1 MGGDKYRIGNQN
13 DIYFITCTVVDW
25 VDLFTRK
32 EYAIILVD
40 SLNYCIANKGLEVF
54 SYIIMSSHIHIICRV
69 NEPNTMSGF
78 LRDFKKFT
86 SKALAEK
93 IIEIGES
100 RREWL
105 LNKFDPIA
113 IGFEGKKSGKIKDYK
128 IWTVDNHA
136 IEIFGYINIEEK
148 ANYIHQNP
156 VKAMIVYS
164 AEQYVFSSAIDYADG
179 IGLVKITKY

>member
-1 MGGDKYRIGNQN
+1 MAGDRYRIGNQN
-13 DIYFITCTVVDW
+13 DIYFLTITVVDW

-32 EYAIILVD
+32 EYAIIVID
-40 SLNYCIANKGLEVF
+40 SLKYCIENKGLEVF
-54 SYIIMSSHIHIICRV
+54 AYCIMSSHIHLVCRV
-69 NEPNTMSGF
+69 AEPFTLSNF

-86 SKALAEK
+86 SKEICNK

-105 LNKFDPIA
+105 LNKFE
-113 IGFEGKKSGKIKDYK
+113 FEAKKSGRVKDFK
-128 IWTVDNHA
+128 IWTDDNHA

-148 ANYIHQNP
+148 INYIHQNP
-156 VKAMIVYS
+156 VKAMIVYI

-179 IGLVKITKY
+179 IGIIKITKY

>member
-1 MGGDKYRIGNQN
+1 M
-13 DIYFITCTVVDW
+13 
-25 VDLFTRK
+25 
-32 EYAIILVD
+32 
-40 SLNYCIANKGLEVF
+40 NYCIANKGLEVF
-54 SYIIMSSHIHIICRV
+54 SYVIMSSHIHIICRV

-78 LRDFKKFT
+78 LRDPIAIGFKKFT

-113 IGFEGKKSGKIKDYK
+113 IGFEGKKSGKIKDFK

-148 ANYIHQNP
+148 VNYIHQNP
-156 VKAMIVYS
+156 VKAMIVYC

>member
-1 MGGDKYRIGNQN
+1 
-13 DIYFITCTVVDW
+13 
-25 VDLFTRK
+25 
-32 EYAIILVD
+32 
-40 SLNYCIANKGLEVF
+40 
-54 SYIIMSSHIHIICRV
+54 
-69 NEPNTMSGF
+69 MSGF
-78 LRDFKKFT
+78 LRDPIAIGFKKFT

-113 IGFEGKKSGKIKDYK
+113 IGFEGKKSGKIKDFK

-148 ANYIHQNP
+148 VNYIHQNP
-156 VKAMIVYS
+156 VKAMIVYC

>member
-1 MGGDKYRIGNQN
+1 
-13 DIYFITCTVVDW
+13 
-25 VDLFTRK
+25 
-32 EYAIILVD
+32 
-40 SLNYCIANKGLEVF
+40 
-54 SYIIMSSHIHIICRV
+54 
-69 NEPNTMSGF
+69 MSGF

-105 LNKFDPIA
+105 LNKFE
-113 IGFEGKKSGKIKDYK
+113 FEGKKSGKIKDYI

-164 AEQYVFSSAIDYADG
+164 VEQYVFSSAIDYADG